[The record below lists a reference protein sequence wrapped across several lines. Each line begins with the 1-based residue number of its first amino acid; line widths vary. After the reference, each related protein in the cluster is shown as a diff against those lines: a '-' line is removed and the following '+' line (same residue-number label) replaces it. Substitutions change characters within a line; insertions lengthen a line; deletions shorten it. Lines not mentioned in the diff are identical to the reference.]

1 MPRVLACFSS
11 IVLACLRAACVH
23 VRLCVA
29 CSGVRDAASAFN
41 ALMLR
46 GFCQLECSG
55 SLLTNTRALLA
66 RAAIQRQR
74 STPGAGD
81 SKAASA
87 QARREGKRYRSP
99 RPAAGDPA
107 PDLSEAPR
115 YGIMAHFHS
124 TLPQNYAGDYFSNF
138 SQTTPLSNEYAH
150 FLRPWIGGNGLW

>member
-1 MPRVLACFSS
+1 
-11 IVLACLRAACVH
+11 
-23 VRLCVA
+23 VRE
-29 CSGVRDAASAFN
+29 AASAFN

-46 GFCQLECSG
+46 GFCQLESSG

-74 STPGAGD
+74 AAGAGD

-124 TLPQNYAGDYFSNF
+124 TLPQDYAGDYLRDG
-138 SQTTPLSNEYAH
+138 QTTPLSNEYAYT
-150 FLRPWIGGNGLW
+150 LRPWIGGNGLW